1 LLGFEASLSESAV
14 YQALRRGSVNAE
26 RLIVTNASVSSRA
39 IKGVRTGY
47 VASLLQSGCP
57 GLSEITDWTPF
68 KMKHELRERHGVVVS
83 RELAGNPTAFD
94 DLGKISFQHDLM
106 RSAVL
111 HVLGAPPVH
120 RWNYGDS
127 LPNH

>member
-1 LLGFEASLSESAV
+1 
-14 YQALRRGSVNAE
+14 
-26 RLIVTNASVSSRA
+26 
-39 IKGVRTGY
+39 
-47 VASLLQSGCP
+47 
-57 GLSEITDWTPF
+57 
-68 KMKHELRERHGVVVS
+68 MKHELRERHGVVVS

>member
-1 LLGFEASLSESAV
+1 MFRAADRRKSSKSRDGTVAVFGPSYRGTVLVELGLHKT
-14 YQALRRGSVNAE
+14 GSP
-26 RLIVTNASVSSRA
+26 
-39 IKGVRTGY
+39 TG
-47 VASLLQSGCP
+47 GCP

-68 KMKHELRERHGVVVS
+68 KMKHVLRERHGVVVS